1 MKGMKAMS
9 DYANALMEVA
19 KKNDCVDQV
28 TTEFD
33 NLHDIVFS
41 HPKWL
46 NVMDSPMYQMKDK
59 DDKIDK
65 LNLSPTL
72 SACLKT
78 MIRKNH
84 MSLFFDVYHDWI
96 RLIRAQQKIA
106 HINVYSAKKLT
117 DKQES
122 MLLKRLKPRFEGMTI
137 DLHLRVDPELIG
149 GVKIIYQGV
158 SLDRSIARE
167 LDELFTTL

>member
-1 MKGMKAMS
+1 MS

-19 KKNDCVDQV
+19 QKRQNVDQI

-33 NLHDIVFS
+33 RLHDIVND

-46 NVMDSPMYQMKDK
+46 ELMNSPMISLKEKDK
-59 DDKIDK
+59 NIDK
-65 LNLSPTL
+65 LALSLTL

-78 MIRKNH
+78 MVRKNH

-96 RLIRAQQKIA
+96 RLIRRQQKIA
-106 HINVYSAKKLT
+106 HINIYSAKTLT
-117 DKQES
+117 EKQRAI
-122 MLLKRLKPRFEGMTI
+122 LLKRLQPRFDGMTI
-137 DLHLRVDPELIG
+137 DLHMRVDPELIG
-149 GVKIIYQGV
+149 GIKIIYQGV

>member
-1 MKGMKAMS
+1 MS
-9 DYANALMEVA
+9 DYAKALMEVA
-19 KKNDCVDQV
+19 QKRNDIDQI

-33 NLHDIVFS
+33 RLHDIVFE
-41 HPKWL
+41 HPTWL
-46 NVMDSPMYQMKDK
+46 ELLDSPMYELKDK
-59 DDKIDK
+59 DDKVDK

-72 SACLKT
+72 TACLKT

-96 RLIRAQQKIA
+96 RLIRKQQQIA
-106 HINVYSAKKLT
+106 HVNVYAAEKLSK
-117 DKQES
+117 KQEE
-122 MLLKRLKPRFEGMTI
+122 LLIKRLQPRFKNMTI
-137 DLHLRVDPELIG
+137 DLHLRVDKALIG
-149 GVKIIYQGV
+149 GLKIIYQGV